1 MRRLI
6 LGRLVSAVVVLLV
19 VFSLGFLLMKK
30 TPGGPFDAEKR
41 PPPEVEKNLRK
52 RYHLDDHWTK
62 QYWRELSG
70 YLRGDLGK
78 SLKREQSINEI
89 IATAFPVSAA
99 VGAIALLFAISI
111 GISLG
116 VLAGSRQNS
125 VFDGGSMFLS
135 IVAISTPSFVL
146 GPMLVMMFSMW
157 LGWLPPARLDG
168 PSSYI
173 MPVLTLGLIYAASIA
188 RLTRASVLDTIRQ
201 DYVRT
206 ARAKGL
212 SERKVVWKHALRAG
226 LQPVVTYLG
235 PATASILT
243 GGFVVE
249 TIFQLPG
256 LGTYMITAVKDKDAT
271 VVTALMVFYAALLMF
286 MNLIVDIA
294 YGWIDPRVRDA
305 RS

>member
-1 MRRLI
+1 MK
-6 LGRLVSAVVVLLV
+6 RLVIGRILFAIPVLLV

-70 YLRGDLGK
+70 YLRFDLGK

-89 IATAFPVSAA
+89 IRKAFPVSATI
-99 VGAIALLFAISI
+99 GLIALLFAVAV
-111 GISLG
+111 GVSLG
-116 VLAGSRQNS
+116 VLAASRQNS
-125 VFDGGSMFLS
+125 WFDHGAMF
-135 IVAISTPSFVL
+135 IAIMAISTPSFVL
-146 GPMLVMMFSMW
+146 GPLLVLVASMW
-157 LGWLPPARLDG
+157 LGWLPAARLDG
-168 PSSYI
+168 ASSYI
-173 MPVLTLGLIYAASIA
+173 LPALALGLIYAASIA
-188 RLTRASVLDTIRQ
+188 RLARASVLDVIRQ
-201 DYVRT
+201 DYIRT

-212 SERKVVWKHALRAG
+212 SEGKVIWKHAVRAG

-235 PATASILT
+235 PATASIMT

-256 LGTYMITAVKDKDAT
+256 LGTYLVTAAKDSDAT
-271 VVTALMVFYAALLMF
+271 MVTALMVFYASLLMM
-286 MNLIVDIA
+286 MNLLVDIA